1 MSSSVKKVES
11 SLTASVK
18 KLETT
23 ANDTLA
29 LISPRILITKAEE
42 ALKLKGLDVW
52 WMRSRKDREAYKAL
66 PNKDLDIMIVEGA
79 IRLSSLS
86 LVMNVFIDLLVSSQ
100 HACSLL
106 LTRGRIWECPKGYTQ
121 DIRSLDFLLARSR
134 RVPCRTIHNIGCFTR

>member
-79 IRLSSLS
+79 IRL
-86 LVMNVFIDLLVSSQ
+86 FFKT
-100 HACSLL
+100 CY
-106 LTRGRIWECPKGYTQ
+106 EC
-121 DIRSLDFLLARSR
+121 F
-134 RVPCRTIHNIGCFTR
+134 H